1 MDVLLVEADDD
12 ERSRLV
18 EVLERPGWGVVS
30 CPGPLGP
37 DYTCVGGQTGRC
49 PLVHPADAIVLDL
62 WLPGDDLIMG
72 TSAVELLSVY
82 VSSGT
87 PLVALRRSAFARDLY
102 GEERVSF
109 LPRHPEGDELVRA
122 VQEATETPRYR
133 GSDPIRQEER

>member
-1 MDVLLVEADDD
+1 MDVLLVEADED

-18 EVLERPGWGVVS
+18 EVLERQGWGVVS

-37 DYTCVGGQTGRC
+37 DYSCVGGQTGRC

-62 WLPGDDLIMG
+62 WLPGDDLMMG
-72 TSAVELLSVY
+72 TSVMELLSVY

-87 PLVALRRSAFARDLY
+87 PVVALGRSSFVRDLY

-109 LPRHPEGDELVRA
+109 LPRHPGADELIRA
-122 VQEATETPRYR
+122 VQEATEIHRRTR
-133 GSDPIRQEER
+133 SDPIRQEER